1 MHGPFAKSPPT
12 TNAPQL
18 LASWAIP
25 SASSS
30 IHSILSWPVRVTATT
45 KYFGEPP
52 IAYTSAKFAAAIL
65 RPISNALLHLVEKCV
80 PSTAISVVMTV
91 RSVVVTTA
99 PSSPIPIS
107 TPR

>member
-1 MHGPFAKSPPT
+1 MHGPLAKSPPT

-18 LASWAIP
+18 FASCAIP

-30 IHSILSWPVRVTATT
+30 IHSMLSWPVRVTAATR
-45 KYFGEPP
+45 YFGEPP
-52 IAYTSAKFAAAIL
+52 IPYTSAKFAAVIL
-65 RPISNALLHLVEKCV
+65 RPISKALLHLVKKCV
-80 PSTAISVVMTV
+80 PSTAMSVVITV

-99 PSSPIPIS
+99 ASSPIPIS